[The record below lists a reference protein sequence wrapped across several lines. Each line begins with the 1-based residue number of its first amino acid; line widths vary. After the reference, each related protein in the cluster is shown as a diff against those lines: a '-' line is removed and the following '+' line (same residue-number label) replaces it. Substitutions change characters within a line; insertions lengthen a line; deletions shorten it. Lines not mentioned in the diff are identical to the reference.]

1 MTTKKKE
8 MRYTDNDIQTKWDE
22 VVDFATQHATG
33 EGLRTGRRWLEDSFN
48 EYFSMLSDIKERSED
63 WLVGHREL
71 IAQRLAIEVLGNVK
85 GADFR
90 DKMAKL
96 DDTLKDIVNNLPKEH
111 GIRR

>member
-1 MTTKKKE
+1 MKNTE
-8 MRYTDNDIQTKWDE
+8 NDIQAKWNE

-48 EYFSMLSDIKERSED
+48 EYFTMLADTKGRSKD

-85 GADFR
+85 GTDFR

-96 DDTLKDIVNNLPKEH
+96 DDTLKDIVNNPSVEQRLK
-111 GIRR
+111 R